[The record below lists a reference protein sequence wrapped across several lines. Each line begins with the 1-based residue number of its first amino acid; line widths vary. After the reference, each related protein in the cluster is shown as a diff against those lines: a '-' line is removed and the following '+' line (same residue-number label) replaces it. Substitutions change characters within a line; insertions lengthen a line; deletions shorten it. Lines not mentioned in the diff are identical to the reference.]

1 MAQLLVRNV
10 PDEVVRALK
19 LRAAVNGVSAEEE
32 HRRILAE
39 AMMEAEKKANELR
52 TKGLLN
58 ISEVGGTDDADD
70 WMFDRN
76 DPRNARPPRRDQL
89 AAYDFKAHLSALSEV
104 EGDVSF
110 DRPRGT
116 SNRPAPEL

>member
-39 AMMEAEKKANELR
+39 RLPTTGQVAP
-52 TKGLLN
+52 
-58 ISEVGGTDDADD
+58 S
-70 WMFDRN
+70 
-76 DPRNARPPRRDQL
+76 
-89 AAYDFKAHLSALSEV
+89 DFKAHLAALSEV
-104 EGDVSF
+104 EDDVSF